1 MDVFERAQEI
11 EGAALDLGRD
21 RIEATRYLL
30 AVFLGDDAA
39 CGEHRGMGLGRKNIV
54 APEALVEVDGG
65 VYLLLDCGGA
75 REKAAAPHGVGHER
89 RALSKSEVSVKDVNR
104 SAKRDRDAS
113 PATIIIAA
121 LLAAIA
127 GFGTVYWSFAPSDNG
142 RFASSI
148 KQDESG
154 AAAPGGQIAGHGP
167 LAGLNKG
174 AMAAFL
180 AKPKPLDLGEVS
192 FAGADSRA
200 KSLSDWRGKVVLLNI
215 WATWCVPCREEMP
228 TLDKL
233 EAALGSKDFQVVA
246 VNIDRGG
253 GDKPKSFLAETGAT
267 HLSLYTDP
275 SGKLFSVV
283 KAVGM
288 PTTLLLDR
296 EGREIGR
303 LVGPA
308 HWDSPEALALIKAA
322 IAAPASA

>member
-1 MDVFERAQEI
+1 
-11 EGAALDLGRD
+11 
-21 RIEATRYLL
+21 
-30 AVFLGDDAA
+30 
-39 CGEHRGMGLGRKNIV
+39 
-54 APEALVEVDGG
+54 
-65 VYLLLDCGGA
+65 
-75 REKAAAPHGVGHER
+75 
-89 RALSKSEVSVKDVNR
+89 VSVEDVNR

-127 GFGTVYWSFAPSDNG
+127 GFGTVYLSFAPSDNG
-142 RFASSI
+142 RFASSV

-154 AAAPGGQIAGHGP
+154 AGAPAGEAAGHGP

-180 AKPKPLDLGEVS
+180 ARPKPLELPESSFVDGE
-192 FAGADSRA
+192 GAT

-233 EAALGSKDFQVVA
+233 EAELGGKDFQVVA

-288 PTTLLLDR
+288 PTTLLIDR
-296 EGREIGR
+296 EGHEIGR

-308 HWDSPEALALIKAA
+308 DWNSPEALALTKAA